1 MQKQGGRLMSMGISC
16 RAIGAG
22 IVAVAGATG
31 LVLGAGPGAAAPD
44 TGSAG
49 AGSADLALAI
59 SSAFDAC
66 YLTITNNG
74 PDTAHNV
81 IAGPSSLAALVAG
94 GPPQYLG
101 TLPAGQSRTETFN
114 GCGFIHGVPLTYSV
128 LSTSADPDSS
138 NNVISY

>member
-1 MQKQGGRLMSMGISC
+1 MSMGISC

-59 SSAFDAC
+59 SSAFDADGAQE
-66 YLTITNNG
+66 NS
-74 PDTAHNV
+74 PV
-81 IAGPSSLAALVAG
+81 
-94 GPPQYLG
+94 
-101 TLPAGQSRTETFN
+101 
-114 GCGFIHGVPLTYSV
+114 V
-128 LSTSADPDSS
+128 LIEIPHP
-138 NNVISY
+138 